1 MAKEKVYALP
11 NVITPSKPVIFNP
24 EKCNGCNRCV
34 EVCPIDVYI
43 PSRVKGKSPIIL
55 HPDECWYC
63 GTCVNECPIP
73 GAVKFNFPLQQRG
86 FWRNKETGKVFRV

>member
-1 MAKEKVYALP
+1 MAEKKVYALP
-11 NVITPSKPVIFNP
+11 NVIAPSKPVNFT

-43 PSRVKGKSPIIL
+43 PSKEKGKSPVIL

-63 GTCVNECPIP
+63 GTGVNECPVP
-73 GAVKFNFPLQQRG
+73 GAVNFNWPLQQRG
-86 FWRNKETGKVFRV
+86 YFRRKDTGEVFRQ